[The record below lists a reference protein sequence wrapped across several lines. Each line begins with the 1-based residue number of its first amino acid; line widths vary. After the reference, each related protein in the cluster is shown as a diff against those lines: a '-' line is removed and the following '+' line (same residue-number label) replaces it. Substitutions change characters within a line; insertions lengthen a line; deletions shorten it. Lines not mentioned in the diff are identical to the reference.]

1 MKCWRIAACMLCV
14 WLFTPTALGAVQ
26 RFAVI
31 VGNDRGH
38 GADVKLRYA
47 ESDAAK
53 MAKVLRELGGFRPA
67 DMVLLQG
74 ENAETVR
81 STLIAVNDRLRAA
94 QALPDTQTLL
104 FVYYSG
110 HADAR
115 ALHLGSSRLELR
127 ELAQLVRGSA
137 AQVRLLIVDAC
148 RSGTL
153 TRAKGGKIVPPFA
166 LPDSAFRGEGLA
178 FLTASSE
185 NEDAQESDELRGSFF
200 THALVS
206 GLLGAAD
213 ENGNGEVTLE
223 EAYAHAYEATLRATS
238 ATFAG
243 TQHPNFRYEVQGQ
256 GSLVLTRPAAAQ
268 TRRAEVVFPPGIAFL
283 VMANNEAGAV
293 LGEVGARDHSRRM
306 SLPPGR
312 FFVRG
317 RGSDYLLEGM
327 LSVGAGQVRRVATS
341 SLERVEY
348 ARLVR
353 KGRRVLA
360 MSSAAELGLSVR
372 SVLPN
377 ASTPCA
383 GALLGYQ
390 LQLESLG
397 FAARL
402 GACTS
407 EFENR
412 TVDAR
417 TDEYSVS
424 LGATRTWDV
433 ARLSVFAGAGLGA
446 ALVHQSFE
454 TYADAPSRLSLS
466 PLGYLTVGGT
476 YSVARRAYV
485 GLDLRLEGHL
495 VKLQRTSFTD
505 SELRA
510 SAAVRGSSVA
520 GVQF

>member
-1 MKCWRIAACMLCV
+1 MLCV
-14 WLFTPTALGAVQ
+14 WLFTPAALGAVQ
-26 RFAVI
+26 RFAVV

-53 MAKVLRELGGFRPA
+53 MTKVLRQLGEFRPA

-81 STLIAVNDRLRAA
+81 STLIAVNDRIRAA

-115 ALHLGSSRLELR
+115 ALHLGTSRLELR

-137 AQVRLLIVDAC
+137 AQVRLLVLDAC

-153 TRAKGGKIVPPFA
+153 TRVKGGKIVPPFA
-166 LPDSAFRGEGLA
+166 LADSALRGEGLA

-185 NEDAQESDELRGSFF
+185 HEDAQESDELRGSFF

-256 GSLVLTRPAAAQ
+256 GSLVLTRPATAQ
-268 TRRAEVVFPPGIAFL
+268 ARRAELVFPRGVAFL
-283 VMANNEAGAV
+283 VMANDEAGPV
-293 LGEVGARDHSRRM
+293 LGEVGARDRSRSL

-317 RGSDYLLEGM
+317 RGSDYLLEGRF
-327 LSVGAGQVRRVATS
+327 SVGAGETRRVDIS
-341 SLERVEY
+341 RLERVEY

-353 KGRRVLA
+353 KGRRERVMA
-360 MSSAAELGLSVR
+360 NAVELGLSLR

-377 ASTPCA
+377 ASTPCV

-390 LQLESLG
+390 LQIEALG

-407 EFENR
+407 EFENQA
-412 TVDAR
+412 VDAR

-424 LGATRTWDV
+424 VGATRTWDV
-433 ARLSVFAGAGLGA
+433 ARFSVFAGAGLGA
-446 ALVHQSFE
+446 VLVHQRFE
-454 TYADAPSRLSLS
+454 TYGHAPSRLSLS
-466 PLGYLTVGGT
+466 PLAFLSVGGT
-476 YSVARRAYV
+476 YSVARRVYV
-485 GLDLRLEGHL
+485 GLDVRLEGHL
-495 VKLQRTSFTD
+495 ADFQRTSFAK
-505 SELRA
+505 SELRV
-510 SAAVRGSSVA
+510 SAAVRGSSVV
-520 GVQF
+520 GMQF

>member
-1 MKCWRIAACMLCV
+1 MRSWRVACMLCV
-14 WLFTPTALGAVQ
+14 WLFASTALGAVQ

-31 VGNDRGH
+31 IGNDHGH
-38 GADVKLRYA
+38 GADVRLRYA

-53 MAKVLRELGGFRPA
+53 VAKVLRELGQFRPA

-74 ENAETVR
+74 EDADTVR
-81 STLIAVNDRLRAA
+81 STVIGVNDRIRAA

-115 ALHLGSSRLELR
+115 ALHLGASRLELR

-137 AQVRLLIVDAC
+137 AQVRLLVVDAC

-153 TRAKGGKIVPPFA
+153 TRVKGGKIAPPFA
-166 LPDSAFRGEGLA
+166 LADFALRGEGLA

-223 EAYAHAYEATLRATS
+223 EAYAYAYDATLRATS

-256 GSLVLTRPAAAQ
+256 GSLVLTRPAASQ
-268 TRRAEVVFPPGIAFL
+268 TRRAELVFPPGIAFL

-293 LGEVGARDHSRRM
+293 LGEVGARDHARRL

-317 RGSDYLLEGM
+317 RGSDYLLEGTFK
-327 LSVGAGQVRRVATS
+327 VGAGQVRGVDPR

-353 KGRRVLA
+353 KGRRERA
-360 MSSAAELGLSVR
+360 ASSAVEVGGSLR

-377 ASTPCA
+377 ASTPCV

-390 LQLESLG
+390 LQLESIG
-397 FAARL
+397 FTARL

-407 EFENR
+407 AFDNR
-412 TVDAR
+412 TVEAR
-417 TDEYSVS
+417 TDEYTVS
-424 LGATRTWDV
+424 LGATRTWDA
-433 ARLSVFAGAGLGA
+433 ARLSVFAGAGLGG

-454 TYADAPSRLSLS
+454 TSGDAPSRLSLS
-466 PLGYLTVGGT
+466 PLGYLSVGGT
-476 YSVARRAYV
+476 HSVARRAYV

-495 VKLQRTSFTD
+495 ANFQRTAFSD
-505 SELRA
+505 VELRA
-510 SAAVRGSSVA
+510 RAAVRGSSVV
-520 GVQF
+520 GMQF